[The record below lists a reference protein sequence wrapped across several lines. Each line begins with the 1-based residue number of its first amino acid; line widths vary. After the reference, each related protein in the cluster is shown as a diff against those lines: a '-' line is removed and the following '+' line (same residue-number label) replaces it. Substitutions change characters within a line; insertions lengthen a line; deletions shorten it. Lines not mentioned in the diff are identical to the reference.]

1 MRLDIPLPPDR
12 ESGQAMVEFALILFP
27 LLLIVAGIIQFGIA
41 LNYWLDM
48 QRIANQG
55 ARWAAVNCT
64 RSATTPPS
72 YNPCNPNLQ
81 TTLRQQA
88 LTNGLA
94 AVSLRR
100 DYVPVRHSTQG
111 RPREGLAQDA
121 VQTGSAARDRA
132 RSSSGPTRRCGWS
145 GRRRPSRRRPR
156 VHDPRSSRPRA
167 RSGRRHVRAAD
178 PGALRARRHRP
189 RHRELVRPQ
198 AAPADAG
205 GRSGAR
211 RRACVRRL
219 RPRTVGGEPGDR
231 EDRARLRG

>member
-1 MRLDIPLPPDR
+1 
-12 ESGQAMVEFALILFP
+12 MVEFALILFP

-88 LTNGLA
+88 LTNGLQQSVCVA
-94 AVSLRR
+94 ITFPSGTALKGDPVKVSLKT
-100 DYVPVRHSTQG
+100 PFKLVRCS
-111 RPREGLAQDA
+111 
-121 VQTGSAARDRA
+121 GSA

-156 VHDPRSSRPRA
+156 VHDPRRSRPRA

-198 AAPADAG
+198 AASPDAG
-205 GRSGAR
+205 GRSSAR
-211 RRACVRRL
+211 SRAGVRRL
-219 RPRTVGGEPGDR
+219 LPRAVGCEPGDR
-231 EDRARLRG
+231 ADRARVRG